1 MEPLALTTENR
12 AETGKGAMRRLRAKG
27 LTPAIFYGP
36 GKSAVKLAVS
46 PKGLS
51 HALQTP
57 YRRNQVIALDVGGE
71 RKLAM
76 VRELQV
82 HPISREIQ
90 HVDFYEVDIKKTVDV
105 KVPFATEGRAKG
117 VIAGGEIFVVFR
129 ELPLRS
135 TPDRIPA
142 LVKVDVTNMEL
153 GDTLRVKDLAL
164 PEGVSA
170 ALDPE
175 RSLVSC
181 GRHRAACGWWGGG
194 SCEASSREARGQGQV
209 VGAGARRAAAGRAR
223 QSRAEVRRQPSQRR
237 LHGDRAAA

>member
-57 YRRNQVIALDVGGE
+57 YRRNQVIALEVGGE

-90 HVDFYEVDIKKTVDV
+90 HVDFYEVDIKKTVEV

-142 LVKVDVTNMEL
+142 LIKVDVTNMEL

-181 GRHRAACGWWGGG
+181 AEPRKRPT
-194 SCEASSREARGQGQV
+194 EEEE
-209 VGAGARRAAAGRAR
+209 AAA
-223 QSRAEVRRQPSQRR
+223 
-237 LHGDRAAA
+237 AAATPGAAPAGGTVPPAAGGAAAAAKPAAAKPAAKGK

>member
-36 GKSAVKLAVS
+36 GKGAVQLAVS
-46 PKGLS
+46 PKSLL

-90 HVDFYEVDIKKTVDV
+90 HVDFYEVDIKKTVEV

-117 VIAGGEIFVVFR
+117 VISGGEIFVVFR

-142 LVKVDVTNMEL
+142 LIKVDVTNMEL
-153 GDTLRVKDLAL
+153 GDTMRVKDLAL
-164 PEGVSA
+164 PEGVTA

-181 GRHRAACGWWGGG
+181 AEPRKRPT
-194 SCEASSREARGQGQV
+194 EEEE
-209 VGAGARRAAAGRAR
+209 AAA
-223 QSRAEVRRQPSQRR
+223 
-237 LHGDRAAA
+237 AAAATPGGAAPAGGTVPPAAGGAAAAAAKPAAKPAAKGK